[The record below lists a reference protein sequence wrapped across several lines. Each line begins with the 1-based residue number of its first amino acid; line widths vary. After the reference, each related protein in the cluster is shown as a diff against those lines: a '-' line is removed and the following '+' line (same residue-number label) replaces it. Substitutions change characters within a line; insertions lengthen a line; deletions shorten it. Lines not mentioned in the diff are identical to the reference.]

1 MYLGRNRSRCAV
13 RFDGNSVES
22 PLASRTI
29 DLAGVAGAA
38 NQVGNLNPITTKR
51 VVRAIVESSIAIL
64 ILVLITFG
72 SYRLH
77 LNLIIATLLSV
88 VVIVVLSRIG
98 DFVSSVVASLA
109 AALCLAH
116 LAPPAYSFRVD
127 DPLDVVAILTFLLIS
142 FVIARL
148 VSNLRRMREEALSSV
163 KRVLIDA
170 EERERTRIAR
180 ELHDDIGQRLAIL
193 EINVEQLKTDVPHQT
208 SEDLVRTDQ
217 LIDDIKEISSD
228 VQALA
233 HSLHSPKLEYLGLA
247 KTVRSFC
254 REFGNQ
260 YKMEIEFKSRDLQK
274 TLPLDVSLCLFR
286 VLQEALHNSAKHS
299 GAREAEVELFE
310 TQDTVNLIVRDSGQ
324 GFELEMATKDRGL
337 GLVSMQER
345 IKLVKG
351 ELSIDSQPNRGTT
364 IHAKVPVASPN

>member
-77 LNLIIATLLSV
+77 LNLIIATLLCV
-88 VVIVVLSRIG
+88 VVIVLLSRVG

-116 LAPPAYSFRVD
+116 LAPPAHSFRVD

-163 KRVLIDA
+163 NRVLIDA
-170 EERERTRIAR
+170 EERERARIAR
-180 ELHDDIGQRLAIL
+180 ELHDDIGQRLAIV
-193 EINVEQLKTDVPHQT
+193 EIRVEQLRTDVPHQT

-217 LIDDIKEISSD
+217 LVDDLKEISSD
-228 VQALA
+228 IQALA

-274 TLPLDVSLCLFR
+274 TLPSDVSLCLFR

-299 GAREAEVELFE
+299 GTREAEVELFE
-310 TQDTVNLIVRDSGQ
+310 KQDTINLIVRDSGQ

-364 IHAKVPVASPN
+364 IHAKVPVVSPN

>member
-1 MYLGRNRSRCAV
+1 
-13 RFDGNSVES
+13 
-22 PLASRTI
+22 
-29 DLAGVAGAA
+29 
-38 NQVGNLNPITTKR
+38 VGHLNPIIIKR
-51 VVRAIVESSIAIL
+51 IVRAIVESSIAIL
-64 ILVLITFG
+64 ILVSITFG

-127 DPLDVVAILTFLLIS
+127 DPLDVVAILAFLLIS
-142 FVIARL
+142 FVTAHL

-170 EERERTRIAR
+170 EERERARIAR
-180 ELHDDIGQRLAIL
+180 ELHDDIGQRLAML

-217 LIDDIKEISSD
+217 LVDDIKEISSD

-299 GAREAEVELFE
+299 GTRQSEVELFE
-310 TQDTVNLIVRDSGQ
+310 TQDTINLIVRDSGQ
-324 GFELEMATKDRGL
+324 GFKLEMAMKNRGL
-337 GLVSMQER
+337 GLVSMKER